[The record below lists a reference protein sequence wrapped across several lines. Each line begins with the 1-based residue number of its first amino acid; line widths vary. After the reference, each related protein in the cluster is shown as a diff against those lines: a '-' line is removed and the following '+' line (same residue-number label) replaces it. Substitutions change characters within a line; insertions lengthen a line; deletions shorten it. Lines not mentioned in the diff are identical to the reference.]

1 MNRVSVFVRLPIAAL
16 SVGIIGLLNLASIAS
31 AQQPAAQPPAVQQPA
46 ATQAAATQPAPTQ
59 PAAGAAQP
67 SPIKVAPYGILYFNL
82 FDNSGG
88 TNNGDVPL
96 WSTTGP
102 GSLSASGRQS
112 RFGFRVTGLTAGKAK
127 LSGVLEADFF
137 GGFPAIG
144 IGDNMGVLRLR
155 QAHARLDWQKVS
167 VVIGQ
172 DWMIFAP
179 ANPVSL
185 ASAGIPLMAASGNPW
200 ARLPQAR
207 VDWRVGPMLL
217 QGGVLAPSTGDFS
230 AAFFYQPTSGALSQV
245 PFLQGRA
252 AWSSANWLGSKRPAS
267 IGISGHYGRS
277 RVLTTT
283 VDRELDSRGVAL
295 DWSVAVAPR
304 VTLGG
309 EAFTGRN
316 LAAFQAGVFQG
327 INPDAAIGTATG
339 SIDDGPRA
347 IGTRGGWTQLAV
359 AVHPV
364 LSVQATYGLD
374 DPRDEMLASVTRRD
388 WRRRN
393 QAYSIGFVHK
403 LSPQFSWSL
412 EERRIVTHLG
422 LTGRRTANHLNLA
435 TTFSF

>member
-1 MNRVSVFVRLPIAAL
+1 MNRVRAFVAAI
-16 SVGIIGLLNLASIAS
+16 VGIISILNFATIAA
-31 AQQPAAQPPAVQQPA
+31 AQQPAAQQPPAQQPA
-46 ATQAAATQPAPTQ
+46 VKEPAAKEPAP
-59 PAAGAAQP
+59 AQP
-67 SPIKVAPYGILYFNL
+67 SPIKIAPYGILYFNL

-96 WSTTGP
+96 WSTAGP
-102 GSLSASGRQS
+102 GSLSASGRQT

-155 QAHARLDWQKVS
+155 QAHARLDWQKTS
-167 VVIGQ
+167 IVIGQ

-252 AWSSANWLGSKRPAS
+252 AWSSANWLGSNRPAS
-267 IGISGHYGRS
+267 MGVSGHYGRS
-277 RVLTTT
+277 RVLTTAF
-283 VDRELDSRGVAL
+283 DRELDSRGVAV
-295 DWSVAVAPR
+295 DWSAGLLPR
-304 VTLGG
+304 VTLSG
-309 EAFTGRN
+309 EAFAGRN

-327 INPDAAIGTATG
+327 INPDAALG

-347 IGTRGGWTQLAV
+347 IETRGGWTQLAV

-374 DPRDEMLASVTRRD
+374 DPRDETLASISRRD
-388 WRRRN
+388 TRRRN
-393 QAYSIGFVHK
+393 AAYAIGFVHRVT
-403 LSPQFSWSL
+403 PQFSWSL
-412 EERRIVTHLG
+412 EERHIVTHLA
-422 LTGRRTANHLNLA
+422 LTGRRTTNHINLA

>member
-1 MNRVSVFVRLPIAAL
+1 MNRVKRAFVAVVSVAIIVML
-16 SVGIIGLLNLASIAS
+16 SLASIAS
-31 AQQPAAQPPAVQQPA
+31 AQQPATQQS
-46 ATQAAATQPAPTQ
+46 AATQPAPTQ
-59 PAAGAAQP
+59 PAAGNAAQP
-67 SPIKVAPYGILYFNL
+67 SPIKIAPYGILYFNL

-96 WSTTGP
+96 WSTPGP

-155 QAHARLDWQKVS
+155 QAHARLDWQKTS
-167 VVIGQ
+167 IVVGQ

-267 IGISGHYGRS
+267 IGVSGHYGRS
-277 RVLTTT
+277 RVLTAAF
-283 VDRELDSRGVAL
+283 DRELDSRGVAI
-295 DWSVAVAPR
+295 DWSVAFAPR
-304 VTLGG
+304 VTLTG

-327 INPDAAIGTATG
+327 INPDAASVAATG

-347 IGTRGGWTQLAV
+347 IGTRGGWTQVAV

-374 DPRDEMLASVTRRD
+374 DPRDEMLASISRRD

-412 EERRIVTHLG
+412 EERRIVTNLA
-422 LTGRRTANHLNLA
+422 LTGRRTTNHLNLA

>member
-1 MNRVSVFVRLPIAAL
+1 MRVMRVMRTAFV
-16 SVGIIGLLNLASIAS
+16 VGLLSIASIAS
-31 AQQPAAQPPAVQQPA
+31 AQQAPTTPQPA
-46 ATQAAATQPAPTQ
+46 TAP
-59 PAAGAAQP
+59 PSP
-67 SPIKVAPYGILYFNL
+67 SPIKIAPYGILYFNL
-82 FDNSGG
+82 FDNSAG

-102 GSLSASGRQS
+102 GSLSASGRQT

-155 QAHARLDWQKVS
+155 QAHARLDWQKTS

-185 ASAGIPLMAASGNPW
+185 AAAGIPLMAAAGNAW

-252 AWSSANWLGSKRPAS
+252 AWSSANGLGSKRPAS

-277 RVLTTT
+277 RVLTPAF
-283 VDRELDSRGVAL
+283 DRELDSRGVAV
-295 DWSVAVAPR
+295 DWSATFAPR
-304 VTLGG
+304 LTLTG
-309 EAFTGRN
+309 EAFAGRN

-347 IGTRGGWTQLAV
+347 IETRGGWTQLAV

-364 LSVQATYGLD
+364 LSVQATFGLD
-374 DPRDEMLASVTRRD
+374 DPRDETLASITRRD
-388 WRRRN
+388 SRRRN
-393 QAYSIGFVHK
+393 VAYAIGFVHK
-403 LSPQFSWSL
+403 ISPQFSWSL
-412 EERRIVTHLG
+412 EERQIVTHLA
-422 LTGRRTANHLNLA
+422 LTGRRTTNHLNLA

>member
-1 MNRVSVFVRLPIAAL
+1 MRVMRVMRTAFV
-16 SVGIIGLLNLASIAS
+16 VGLLSIASIAS
-31 AQQPAAQPPAVQQPA
+31 AQQVPTTPQPA
-46 ATQAAATQPAPTQ
+46 TAP
-59 PAAGAAQP
+59 P
-67 SPIKVAPYGILYFNL
+67 SPSPVKIAPYGILYFNL
-82 FDNSGG
+82 FDNSAG

-102 GSLSASGRQS
+102 GSLSASGRQT

-155 QAHARLDWQKVS
+155 QAHARLDWQKTS

-185 ASAGIPLMAASGNPW
+185 AAAGIPLMAAAGNAW

-252 AWSSANWLGSKRPAS
+252 AWSSANGLGSKRPAS

-277 RVLTTT
+277 RVLTPAF
-283 VDRELDSRGVAL
+283 DRELDSRGVAV
-295 DWSVAVAPR
+295 DWSATFAPR
-304 VTLGG
+304 LTLTG
-309 EAFTGRN
+309 EAFAGRN

-327 INPDAAIGTATG
+327 INPDAALGTATG
-339 SIDDGPRA
+339 SVDDGPRA
-347 IGTRGGWTQLAV
+347 IETRGGWTQLAV

-364 LSVQATYGLD
+364 LSVQATFGLD
-374 DPRDEMLASVTRRD
+374 DPRDETLASIARRD
-388 WRRRN
+388 SRRRN
-393 QAYSIGFVHK
+393 VAYAIGFVHK
-403 LSPQFSWSL
+403 ISPQFSWSL
-412 EERRIVTHLG
+412 EERQIVTHLA
-422 LTGRRTANHLNLA
+422 LTGRRTTNHLNLA

>member
-1 MNRVSVFVRLPIAAL
+1 MSRAFVSARLPIAAVSVIL
-16 SVGIIGLLNLASIAS
+16 SLASIAS
-31 AQQPAAQPPAVQQPA
+31 AQPAAAPPAPAAQVPAPQAPVTPAPA
-46 ATQAAATQPAPTQ
+46 APA
-59 PAAGAAQP
+59 
-67 SPIKVAPYGILYFNL
+67 SPIKIAPYGILYFNL
-82 FDNSGG
+82 FENSDG

-96 WSTTGP
+96 WSTSGP

-112 RFGFRVTGLTAGKAK
+112 RFGFRVTGLTAGTAK
-127 LSGVLEADFF
+127 LTGVLEADFF

-144 IGDNMGVLRLR
+144 IGDNMGILRLR
-155 QAHARLDWQKVS
+155 QAYARLDWQKTS
-167 VVIGQ
+167 VVVGQ

-185 ASAGIPLMAASGNPW
+185 ASAGIPLMAAAGNPW

-217 QGGVLAPSTGDFS
+217 QGGILAPSTGDFS
-230 AAFFYQPTSGALSQV
+230 SAFFYQPTTGALSQV

-252 AWSSANWLGSKRPAS
+252 AWSSTNWLGTKRSAS
-267 IGISGHYGRS
+267 IGVSGHYGRS
-277 RVLTTT
+277 RVLTTS
-283 VDRELDSRGVAL
+283 VDRELDSRGVAV
-295 DWSVAVAPR
+295 DWSAALLPR
-304 VTLGG
+304 ITLSG

-327 INPDAAIGTATG
+327 INPDSVLATASG
-339 SIDDGPRA
+339 SIDGGPRS
-347 IGTRGGWTQLAV
+347 IETRGGWTQLAV

-374 DPRDEMLASVTRRD
+374 DPKDDTLASITRRD

-393 QAYSIGFVHK
+393 QSYAIGFVHK
-403 LSPQFSWSL
+403 LSSQFSWSL
-412 EERRIVTHLG
+412 EERRIVTQLG

>member
-1 MNRVSVFVRLPIAAL
+1 MSMRRVFVSVI
-16 SVGIIGLLNLASIAS
+16 GILNLASLAF
-31 AQQPAAQPPAVQQPA
+31 AQQPAAAAPAAAQPA
-46 ATQAAATQPAPTQ
+46 AQPA
-59 PAAGAAQP
+59 P
-67 SPIKVAPYGILYFNL
+67 SPIKIAPYGILYFNL

-137 GGFPAIG
+137 GGFPAVG

-155 QAHARLDWQKVS
+155 QANARLDWQKVS
-167 VVIGQ
+167 VVVGQ

-207 VDWRVGPMLL
+207 VDYRVGPMLL

-230 AAFFYQPTSGALSQV
+230 SAFFYQPTTGALSQV

-252 AWSSANWLGSKRPAS
+252 AWSSANALGAKRPAT
-267 IGISGHYGRS
+267 IGVSGHYGRA
-277 RVLTTT
+277 RVLTTA
-283 VDRELDSRGVAL
+283 VDRELDSRGVAV
-295 DWSVAVAPR
+295 DWSAALAPR
-304 VTLGG
+304 VTLTG

-327 INPDAAIGTATG
+327 INPDAAIVTATG

-347 IGTRGGWTQLAV
+347 VGTRGGWTQVAV

-374 DPRDEMLASVTRRD
+374 DPRDDTLASITRRD

-393 QAYSIGFVHK
+393 SAYAIGFVHK

-412 EERRIVTHLG
+412 EERQIVTHLNV
-422 LTGRRTANHLNLA
+422 TGRHTTNHLNLA